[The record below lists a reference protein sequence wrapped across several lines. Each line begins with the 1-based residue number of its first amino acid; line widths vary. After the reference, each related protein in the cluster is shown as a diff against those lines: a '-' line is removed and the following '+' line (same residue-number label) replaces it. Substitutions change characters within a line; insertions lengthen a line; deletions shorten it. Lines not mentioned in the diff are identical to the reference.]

1 MTPRASATPVVEAD
15 GEGAPDGSRPAA
27 KTRARVPVVLQVD
40 ASESGAASLGMV
52 LAYYGRVV
60 PLVELAE
67 ACSVSRDG
75 ADAASIAKAA
85 QAYGLRVE
93 ADRRPL
99 TGSGDGQVLP
109 HLLSWQSE
117 HWVVVEAYGRDAL
130 RIIDP
135 EMGPVTV
142 PRAEAERLYGGMT
155 IRLEPGPAFTTGS
168 RGTPLMR
175 DLKARLRP
183 ARPGIVLGMLAG
195 LFLLVPGLVLPLL
208 ITQLASAVFEPT
220 GGRNPLP
227 LVTALLASSALVGV
241 LTLLQGWFLSR
252 VQARLT
258 AAGSFRLVDHLLH
271 LPVRYF
277 AQRSDGMAAS
287 RLDQVYFVYYLL
299 TGPLIGAGVAVVG
312 LVAYG
317 AVMVALSPLLAAVVI
332 GALLVNVAVLVV
344 IARRRR
350 EINLLQ
356 LRQGSRL
363 AGLSVSV
370 VSNIEAV
377 KASGGDDAAFER
389 WAGHQASYLLA
400 GQKVGRLN
408 NGPAAIP
415 LLMAT
420 LTSVVLIVVGAMA
433 VIDGTLSLGVLVGFQ
448 ALATSFLTP
457 LNQLATL
464 LRQART
470 ARARLAEVNDVLD
483 TPTDPGFPRRAAGS
497 SAAPADAGLTTPL
510 QGSLEVRGLAF
521 GYARRSGPVVSGI
534 DLRLVPGSRVALVG
548 GSGSGKS
555 TLVKLV
561 LGLHE
566 PWSGQILFDG
576 RPRREW
582 DRRHL
587 TRAVSFVDQR
597 IMLFQG
603 TVRDNLTLWDDSVP
617 TDQLIA
623 AARDACIHDDI
634 VSRAGGYD
642 TEVQEA
648 GRNFSGGQRQRLEIA
663 RALVLDPAVLVL
675 DEATSAL
682 DTETEKRIDR
692 NLRRRGATCLIVAH
706 RLSTVR
712 DCDEIVVL
720 DEGRVIQR
728 GTHDELVSQGGRY
741 AQLVTAE

>member
-1 MTPRASATPVVEAD
+1 M
-15 GEGAPDGSRPAA
+15 
-27 KTRARVPVVLQVD
+27 LQVD

-400 GQKVGRLN
+400 GQKVGRSN
-408 NGPAAIP
+408 NAFAAVP

-420 LTSVVLIVVGAMA
+420 LTSVVLIVVGATA

-497 SAAPADAGLTTPL
+497 SAAPADAGLSTPL
-510 QGSLEVRGLAF
+510 QGSVDVCAVEF
-521 GYARRSGPVVSGI
+521 GYARSAGPVVAGI

-566 PWSGQILFDG
+566 PWSGQ
-576 RPRREW
+576 
-582 DRRHL
+582 
-587 TRAVSFVDQR
+587 
-597 IMLFQG
+597 
-603 TVRDNLTLWDDSVP
+603 
-617 TDQLIA
+617 
-623 AARDACIHDDI
+623 
-634 VSRAGGYD
+634 
-642 TEVQEA
+642 
-648 GRNFSGGQRQRLEIA
+648 
-663 RALVLDPAVLVL
+663 
-675 DEATSAL
+675 
-682 DTETEKRIDR
+682 
-692 NLRRRGATCLIVAH
+692 
-706 RLSTVR
+706 
-712 DCDEIVVL
+712 
-720 DEGRVIQR
+720 
-728 GTHDELVSQGGRY
+728 
-741 AQLVTAE
+741 